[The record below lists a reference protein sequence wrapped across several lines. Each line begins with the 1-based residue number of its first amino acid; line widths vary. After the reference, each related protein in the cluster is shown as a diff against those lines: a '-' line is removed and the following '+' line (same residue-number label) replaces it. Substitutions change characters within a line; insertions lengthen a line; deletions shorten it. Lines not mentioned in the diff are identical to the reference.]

1 MGRIARRVIKKQN
14 NGSEISSVEEAEPNG
29 LEERTFRFARDV
41 RIFVKTVP
49 VTVSHREG
57 IRQLVRS
64 SGSVAANFI
73 EAIEAVGP
81 KDYAF
86 RLKVSRK
93 EAKESRLWLR
103 LLSTEE
109 DPAVEQQRQ
118 VLTQESVELIKI
130 LSSLIRRRH

>member
-1 MGRIARRVIKKQN
+1 MTDTSFQTGD
-14 NGSEISSVEEAEPNG
+14 AEPNG
-29 LEERTFRFARDV
+29 LEERTFRFAKEV
-41 RIFVKTVP
+41 RAFIKTVP
-49 VTVSHREG
+49 VTISHRED
-57 IRQLVRS
+57 IRQLVRA

-81 KDYAF
+81 KDYVF

-109 DPAVEQQRQ
+109 DPVVEKQR
-118 VLTQESVELIKI
+118 LTLVQEAIELIKI
-130 LSSLIRRRH
+130 LSSVIRRRRA